1 MAQQRRVLRW
11 TAMSLLIGQV
21 GCAAARASVKPEL
34 ATASWEAEARQRC
47 EAYAKAE
54 LAARGKPAAGSI
66 VGAVALAP
74 IAFFVGAIGAA
85 AGAPQALGLW
95 VAPFEIAGE
104 APANARHNRSVRQTA
119 FDACMEPERL
129 TATLGPDHP
138 DVARSLETLA
148 LGYVAL
154 GDRLQAQAAET
165 TRDADQLR
173 NIDRKFFE
181 SQSSLATSQ
190 RARAAAARR
199 AAEPLYARV
208 LAIRE
213 KAFGPDNPE
222 VAATLEA
229 YALLLRTI
237 NRKHDADAMSVRAK
251 AIRAREEARSQSAGT
266 AEPE

>member
-21 GCAAARASVKPEL
+21 ACAAAPASAKAGL

-54 LAARGKPAAGSI
+54 VATRGKPVAGRI
-66 VGAVALAP
+66 VGAVVLAP
-74 IAFFVGAIGAA
+74 IVFFVGAIGAA

-104 APANARHNRSVRQTA
+104 APGNARHNRSVRQTA

-148 LGYVAL
+148 LGYVAR
-154 GDRLQAQAAET
+154 GNRLQEQAAET
-165 TRDADQLR
+165 TRNADQMR
-173 NIDRKFFE
+173 NIDQRLFE
-181 SQSSLATSQ
+181 SRLSVATGQ

-199 AAEPLYARV
+199 AAEPLYARA